1 MSDPTLGQAV
11 QTRLNLAA
19 LEFELERTRLQRGLW
34 LGIALVGCSAFALLA
49 LQALLVV
56 LLWDRAGAW
65 TLGALTAAWGLP
77 ALLSGLSWWRLN
89 ASGPAPFAQTA
100 AVLRDDAIGLGGLWK
115 GLQRKEQQP

>member
-1 MSDPTLGQAV
+1 MSDPTLCQAV

-34 LGIALVGCSAFALLA
+34 LGIALVVCSTFALLA

-65 TLGALTAAWGLP
+65 TLGALAA
-77 ALLSGLSWWRLN
+77 
-89 ASGPAPFAQTA
+89 
-100 AVLRDDAIGLGGLWK
+100 
-115 GLQRKEQQP
+115 